1 MPDEVIEEFLV
12 ESLESL
18 NQIETDLVSL
28 EDTPSEELV
37 GRIFRNVHTIKGTC
51 GFLGFER
58 LEKVAHAGENLLSK
72 VRSKELEPHAEV
84 VSALLETIDAIRTL
98 LGLIEKTEH
107 DGEEDYPDL
116 RERLAALTEGRALPP
131 DTSPEP
137 DDEAIAAAVE
147 EAAASEEPEPEP
159 VEATP
164 EPEPVKPPSEP
175 AKPALAVVA
184 QADDEPTRSN
194 LRMAERSEDEHED
207 DHDEPHHDEPHHD
220 EHPERAKRSAADS
233 SIRVSV
239 DLLDS
244 LMNLVGELVLVR
256 NQILQHHAQIED
268 PALNAASQR
277 LNLVTTELQEG
288 VMRTRMQPIG
298 QVFGKFPRVVR
309 DLAKSLGKQVRI
321 EMEGRETELDKTLL
335 EAIKDPLTHL
345 VRNSVDHGIESPE
358 QRRAKGKAAEGV
370 VRLRAFHEG
379 GQVNVEIVDDGG
391 GIDVQK
397 VADKALVQ
405 GLVSRTQLERMT
417 ERQLLNLIFLPG
429 FSTATTVTA
438 VSGRGVGMDVVRTNI
453 ERIGGTVDVQTST
466 EGTTF
471 RVKIPLTLAIVPALV
486 VSSGGDRYAIPQVS
500 LSELVR
506 LEEEEQRRIEHIGDT
521 PVYRLRGNLLP
532 LVYLHEQLGVDLDKG
547 EDDDGAINI
556 AVLNANDK
564 LFGLVVESIHD
575 TEEIVVKPLSAHLK
589 GIAAFAGAT
598 IMGDGR
604 VALIL
609 DALGVATTAGLAATE
624 DDAALFADDESSL
637 LSDLEET
644 LLLFEVADQKVVGVP
659 LSQVERLEE
668 FPANAVETAGY
679 DRVVQYRNA
688 ILPLKFLGEELYRAP
703 SFTPD
708 PRAEGS
714 LQVMVCRH
722 QSGSTGLVVDRLIDI
737 IKESVELEPHGKRR
751 GIAGSSIL
759 QGKVVEMVEV
769 SDIVGDEVMSVA
781 LAAE

>member
-18 NQIETDLVSL
+18 NQVETDLVSL
-28 EDTPSEELV
+28 EEAPSEDLV

-72 VRSKELEPHAEV
+72 VRSKEVTPTAEV
-84 VSALLETIDAIRTL
+84 VSALLETIDAIRTML
-98 LGLIEKTEH
+98 ELIEKTEA
-107 DGEEDYPDL
+107 DGEDDYPAI
-116 RERLAALTEGRALPP
+116 RERLGALTEGRVSDVAPAAEAP
-131 DTSPEP
+131 AAAAPAPVVEAAPEP
-137 DDEAIAAAVE
+137 SVVVA
-147 EAAASEEPEPEP
+147 
-159 VEATP
+159 
-164 EPEPVKPPSEP
+164 PSEP
-175 AKPALAVVA
+175 AAAVHSIA
-184 QADDEPTRSN
+184 PTV
-194 LRMAERSEDEHED
+194 DEHEE
-207 DHDEPHHDEPHHD
+207 EPHEQEHH
-220 EHPERAKRSAADS
+220 EHHEDSKKRSAADA

-256 NQILQHHAQIED
+256 NQILQHHQQLED
-268 PALNAASQR
+268 AALNAASQR

-309 DLAKSLGKQVRI
+309 DLAKGLGKQVRI

-345 VRNSVDHGIESPE
+345 VRNSVDHGIEDPAD
-358 QRRAKGKAAEGV
+358 RAAKGKPEEGV
-370 VRLRAFHEG
+370 VRLRAYHEG
-379 GQVNVEIVDDGG
+379 GQVNVEIIDDGG
-391 GIDVQK
+391 GIDVK
-397 VADKALVQ
+397 RVAEKALSQ
-405 GLVSRTQLERMT
+405 GLVSRAQMERMT

-429 FSTATTVTA
+429 FSTAQKVTA

-453 ERIGGTVDVQTST
+453 ERIGGTVDVQTSSD
-466 EGTTF
+466 GTVF
-471 RVKIPLTLAIVPALV
+471 RVKIPLTLAIVPALI

-506 LEEEEQRRIEHIGDT
+506 LEEEEQRRIEHIGST

-532 LVYLHEQLGVDLDKG
+532 LVFLHDELGVDK
-547 EDDDGAINI
+547 EDTEDGAINI

-564 LFGLVVESIHD
+564 LFGLVVEAIHD

-589 GIAAFAGAT
+589 GIPAYAGAT

-609 DALGVATTAGLAATE
+609 DAMGVASHAGLATDTDDTSSFFE
-624 DDAALFADDESSL
+624 DDEASL

-644 LLLFEVADQKVVGVP
+644 LLLFEVAGGRVVGVP

-668 FPANAVETAGY
+668 FAANSVETAGY

-703 SFTPD
+703 SFDPD
-708 PRAEGS
+708 PNAQGS

-737 IKESVELEPHGKRR
+737 IKERVNLEEHGKRR
-751 GIAGSSIL
+751 GIAGSAIV
-759 QGKVVEMVEV
+759 QGQVVEMVSV
-769 SDIVGDEVMSVA
+769 TDIVGDEVTGVA
-781 LAAE
+781 MAAE